1 MPKLNIGMVLDN
13 EFTGDL
19 RVENEVISLV
29 KSGYNVFVFCFN
41 FGNQQNIQDYHGASV
56 IRINA
61 SKKFVKKMRALTN
74 TLFNVYPF
82 YWAYYLVSLIKKYQ
96 INVLHIH
103 DLYMFGSG
111 FITKK
116 KLKNF
121 PLIIVG
127 DLHENYP
134 EGLKHYRFSTTG
146 LGKILISIPQWEKTE
161 IEWIN
166 KLDYAITVIE
176 EAVERYS
183 SLGIRKDRFTVVP
196 NYVNLSEFN
205 SEGLDDKIVNKFKNS
220 FVVSYIGAFDYHR
233 GLESVIKSLQP
244 VVNEITNFKL
254 VLVGDGSNK
263 QSLMQLADDLNVLD
277 HISFEGWQ
285 PAAKLPSYIEA
296 SDVCLIPH
304 LKTNHTD
311 NTIPHKL
318 FQYMFMKKPVIATN
332 CIPIERILKET
343 GAGLVYTSNNEIQ
356 LAENV
361 LYLYKNS
368 SARAEMS
375 AKGHNAVIEKYNWE
389 FSSKNLI
396 DLYRKIE
403 SI

>member
-1 MPKLNIGMVLDN
+1 MPKLNVGMVLDN
-13 EFTGDL
+13 EFTNDL

-29 KSGYNVFVFCFN
+29 KAGYNVFIFCFN
-41 FGNQQNIQDYHGASV
+41 FGHQQNEQDFHGACV

-61 SKKFVKKMRALTN
+61 SKKIIKKMRALTN
-74 TLFNVYPF
+74 TIFNIYPY
-82 YWAYYLVSLIKKYQ
+82 YWSYYLVNLVKMYQ

-103 DLYMFGSG
+103 DLYMFSSG

-116 KLKNF
+116 KLKNY
-121 PLIIVG
+121 PLTIVG

-146 LGKILISIPQWEKTE
+146 LGKLLISIPKWEKTE
-161 IEWIN
+161 IEWIK

-183 SLGIRKDRFTVVP
+183 NLGIKKEKFTVVP

-205 SEGLDDKIVNKFKNS
+205 SHGLDEEIVNKFKNF

-233 GLESVIKSLQP
+233 GLESVVKSIPYIVKEIPQIK
-244 VVNEITNFKL
+244 F
-254 VLVGDGSNK
+254 VLVGDGANK
-263 QSLMQLADDLNVLD
+263 QSLIRLAEELNVSNY
-277 HISFEGWQ
+277 ISFEGWQ
-285 PAAKLPSYIEA
+285 PAGKLPSYIEA
-296 SDVCLIPH
+296 SDICLIPH

-332 CIPIERILKET
+332 CNPIERIIRET
-343 GAGLVYTSNNEIQ
+343 EAGLVYSSNNEIQ
-356 LAENV
+356 LAENIK
-361 LYLYKNS
+361 YLFNNPS
-368 SARAEMS
+368 IRSEMS
-375 AKGHNAVIEKYNWE
+375 TKGHSAVIEKYNWE
-389 FSSKNLI
+389 YSSKNLV

-403 SI
+403 SE